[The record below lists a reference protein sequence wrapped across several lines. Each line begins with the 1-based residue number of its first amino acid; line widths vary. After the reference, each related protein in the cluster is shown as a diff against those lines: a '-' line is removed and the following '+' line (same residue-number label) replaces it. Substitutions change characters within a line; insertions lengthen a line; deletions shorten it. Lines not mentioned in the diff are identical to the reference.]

1 MWGNSTNEK
10 CSENAFYDIA
20 QLRMMG
26 GREGLRNMMRDIH
39 RDPFYGLESLMY
51 RCQ

>member
-26 GREGLRNMMRDIH
+26 EEGLRNMMREIH
-39 RDPFYGLESLMY
+39 RDLFYGLESLMY